1 MITGKPETI
10 REINETLILE
20 TLRKKGPMSRAN
32 LKKALNLSFPTISAN
47 VKNLIESNWII
58 ETEKDGNAL
67 GRKATLLEYNA
78 KKGYV
83 VGIDVGRSHI
93 TALLA
98 DLTGKEVAACL
109 KKGAWRY
116 GKDVISDVISS
127 VYEVINKAGIRQ
139 QDILSM
145 AIGVPGIYDNK
156 KEVNRLAPFIEG
168 WETVKLDRIVSD
180 TFKIPVMIDNSVNFG
195 AIEEKWHGVAQ
206 GYSNILYLSYGVG
219 IGGALILNGKLFRG
233 THGAAGEIGYSLPQY
248 SLKRDNYN
256 EEGLYEQLLSRHTGY
271 GSETTDISRPMKKI
285 FDDAVEGDK
294 LSLEI
299 LHSFMEYTSVV
310 LTTSI
315 SLLNPE
321 IVVFSGGM
329 GVPLFERFKD
339 EFREILKNHIPYVP
353 ILAASRLGQSANA
366 WGAAGVALRYIH
378 NDYRNASDGQAEF

>member
-10 REINETLILE
+10 REMNETLILE

-47 VKNLIESNWII
+47 VKNLIDSNWII
-58 ETEKDGNAL
+58 ETEKDENAM
-67 GRKATLLEYNA
+67 GRKATLLAYNA

-93 TALLA
+93 TTLLT
-98 DLTGKEVAACL
+98 DLTGKEVATCL

-127 VYEVINKAGIRQ
+127 VYEVIETTGIRQ
-139 QDILSM
+139 QDILCM

-168 WETVKLDRIVSD
+168 WETVKLDKIVSD

-195 AIEEKWHGVAQ
+195 AIEEKWHGAAQ
-206 GYSNILYLSYGVG
+206 GFSNILYLSFGIG

-248 SLKRDNYN
+248 SLRRGQYN
-256 EEGLYEQLLSRHTGY
+256 EEGLFEQLFSRHTGY
-271 GSETTDISRPMKKI
+271 GSELPDGAKPMKRI
-285 FDDAVEGDK
+285 FDDAANGDRE
-294 LSLEI
+294 SIEI

-329 GVPLFERFKD
+329 GVPLYERFHA
-339 EFREILKNHIPYVP
+339 EFEEILKNHIPYVP
-353 ILAASRLGQSANA
+353 VLAASQLGEWANA
-366 WGAAGVALRYIH
+366 WGAAGVALRHIH
-378 NDYRNASDGQAEF
+378 NDYRSASDGQAEF